1 VSKKYTASEVKSIL
15 REVCDRNYKM
25 IASAQEELNKMKLTP
40 EEMEIT
46 GSENIRVNTARY
58 LMSLITVL
66 SDIVSPAF
74 NVSLQLCAKENQE
87 FISHIAERHAAFVNS
102 ERKRKELLSK
112 KEEEKD
118 VSAVNS

>member
-1 VSKKYTASEVKSIL
+1 MSKKYTASEVKSIL

-25 IASAQEELNKMKLTP
+25 IASAQQELSNMKLTP
-40 EEMEIT
+40 EEMEIK
-46 GSENIRVNTARY
+46 GPDNVRVNTARY

-87 FISHIAERHAAFVNS
+87 FISHIAERHAAYVAA
-102 ERKRKELLSK
+102 EKKRKELLNSK
-112 KEEEKD
+112 QEEKKD
-118 VSAVNS
+118 EA